1 MGIQIY
7 NEFIDKR
14 RRIEEKLKQS
24 EDDDRINLPER
35 RKIGRKKRK
44 FVIHCFMYQ
53 SELEP

>member
-44 FVIHCFMYQ
+44 ENSLYIVLCTNR
-53 SELEP
+53 S